1 MSLAH
6 PKILLIEDEP
16 NQVELIHYNL
26 KAEGYEVLVAL
37 DGEEGLE
44 LALEEIPDL
53 ILLDWMLPKVS
64 GIEVCRQLRRSKIT
78 REIPIIMLTAR
89 SEESDKIRGLDIGAD
104 DYITKPYS
112 IKELLA
118 RVRATMRRPS
128 ASVISDQLIV
138 GNIVVDL
145 QKHLVAVDG
154 LEVNLGPTEYRLLIT
169 FMKSPERVFNR
180 DQLLDYVWGISANV
194 DTRTVDV
201 HVGRL
206 RKSLEGRTKTNIIRT
221 VRGFGYALRSI

>member
-1 MSLAH
+1 MSLAN
-6 PKILLIEDEP
+6 PKILIVEDEP
-16 NQVELIHYNL
+16 NQVELIEFNL
-26 KAEGYEVLVAL
+26 NSEGYEVVVAR
-37 DGEEGLE
+37 DGEEALN
-44 LALEEIPDL
+44 LAEEENPDL

-64 GIEVCRQLRRSKIT
+64 GIEVCRQLRRSKMT
-78 REIPIIMLTAR
+78 REIPIVMLTAR

-118 RVRATMRRPS
+118 RVRAAMRRPS

-138 GNIVVDL
+138 GKIAVDL
-145 QKHLVAVDG
+145 QKHIVAIDG
-154 LEVNLGPTEYRLLIT
+154 LQVNLGPTEYRLLVT
-169 FMKSPERVFNR
+169 LMQSPERVFSR
-180 DQLLDYVWGISANV
+180 EQLLDHVWGISANV

-206 RKSLEGRTKTNIIRT
+206 RKVIEVGANKNIIRT
-221 VRGFGYALRSI
+221 VRGFGYALKAT

>member
-16 NQVELIHYNL
+16 SQVELIHYNL
-26 KAEGYEVLVAL
+26 NAEGYEVLVAV
-37 DGEEGLE
+37 DGEKGLE

-118 RVRATMRRPS
+118 RVRASMRRPS

-206 RKSLEGRTKTNIIRT
+206 RKSLEGKTKTNIIRT

>member
-16 NQVELIHYNL
+16 SQVELIHYNL

-118 RVRATMRRPS
+118 RVRASMRRPS

>member
-16 NQVELIHYNL
+16 SQVELIHYNL
-26 KAEGYEVLVAL
+26 NAEGYEVLVAV

-128 ASVISDQLIV
+128 ASVISDHLIV

-145 QKHLVAVDG
+145 QKHLVAIDG

-206 RKSLEGRTKTNIIRT
+206 RKSLEGKTKTNIIRT

>member
-1 MSLAH
+1 MSLAN
-6 PKILLIEDEP
+6 PKILVVEDEP
-16 NQVELIHYNL
+16 NQVELIEFNL
-26 KAEGYEVLVAL
+26 NSEGYEVVVAR
-37 DGEEGLE
+37 DGEEALN
-44 LALEEIPDL
+44 LAEEENPDL

-64 GIEVCRQLRRSKIT
+64 GIEVCRQLRRSKMT
-78 REIPIIMLTAR
+78 REIPIVMLTAR

-118 RVRATMRRPS
+118 RVRAAMRRPS

-138 GNIVVDL
+138 GKIVVDL
-145 QKHLVAVDG
+145 QKHIVAIDG
-154 LEVNLGPTEYRLLIT
+154 LQVNLGPTEYRLLVT
-169 FMKSPERVFNR
+169 LMQSPERVFSR
-180 DQLLDYVWGISANV
+180 EQLLDHVWGISANV

-206 RKSLEGRTKTNIIRT
+206 RKVIEVGANKNIIRT
-221 VRGFGYALRSI
+221 VRGFGYALKAT

>member
-16 NQVELIHYNL
+16 SQVELIHYNL

-128 ASVISDQLIV
+128 ASIISDQLIV

>member
-1 MSLAH
+1 MHTSQIVGKSVWKGSDFEKDDSWIHHLTRDE
-6 PKILLIEDEP
+6 IE
-16 NQVELIHYNL
+16 
-26 KAEGYEVLVAL
+26 AL
-37 DGEEGLE
+37 DR
-44 LALEEIPDL
+44 

>member
-16 NQVELIHYNL
+16 SQVELIHYNL
-26 KAEGYEVLVAL
+26 KAEGYDVLVAL

-44 LALEEIPDL
+44 VALEEIPDL

>member
-1 MSLAH
+1 
-6 PKILLIEDEP
+6 
-16 NQVELIHYNL
+16 
-26 KAEGYEVLVAL
+26 
-37 DGEEGLE
+37 
-44 LALEEIPDL
+44 
-53 ILLDWMLPKVS
+53 
-64 GIEVCRQLRRSKIT
+64 
-78 REIPIIMLTAR
+78 MLTAR

>member
-16 NQVELIHYNL
+16 SQVELIHYNL
-26 KAEGYEVLVAL
+26 KAEGYDVLVAL

-44 LALEEIPDL
+44 VALEEIPDL

-64 GIEVCRQLRRSKIT
+64 GIEVCRQLRKSKIT

-128 ASVISDQLIV
+128 ASIISDQLIV

>member
-26 KAEGYEVLVAL
+26 KAEGYDVLVAL

-118 RVRATMRRPS
+118 RVRASMRRPS

>member
-1 MSLAH
+1 MSLAN
-6 PKILLIEDEP
+6 PKILVVEDEP
-16 NQVELIHYNL
+16 NQVELIEFNL
-26 KAEGYEVLVAL
+26 NSEGYEVVVAR
-37 DGEEGLE
+37 DGEEALN
-44 LALEEIPDL
+44 LAEEENPDL

-64 GIEVCRQLRRSKIT
+64 GIEVCRQLRRSKMT
-78 REIPIIMLTAR
+78 REIPIVMLTAR

-118 RVRATMRRPS
+118 RDRAAMRRPS

-138 GNIVVDL
+138 GKIVVDL
-145 QKHLVAVDG
+145 QKHIVAIDG
-154 LEVNLGPTEYRLLIT
+154 LQVNLGPTENRLLVT
-169 FMKSPERVFNR
+169 LMQSPERVFSR
-180 DQLLDYVWGISANV
+180 EQLLDHVWGISANV

-206 RKSLEGRTKTNIIRT
+206 RKVIEVGANKNIIRT
-221 VRGFGYALRSI
+221 VRGFGYALKAT

>member
-1 MSLAH
+1 MSLAN
-6 PKILLIEDEP
+6 PKILVVEDEP
-16 NQVELIHYNL
+16 NQVELIEFNL
-26 KAEGYEVLVAL
+26 NSEGYEVVVAR
-37 DGEEGLE
+37 DGEEALN
-44 LALEEIPDL
+44 LAEEENPDL

-64 GIEVCRQLRRSKIT
+64 GIEVCRQLRRSKMT
-78 REIPIIMLTAR
+78 REIPIVMLTAR

-118 RVRATMRRPS
+118 RVRAAMRRPS

-138 GNIVVDL
+138 GKIVVDL
-145 QKHLVAVDG
+145 QKHIVAIDG
-154 LEVNLGPTEYRLLIT
+154 LQVNLGPTEYRLLVT
-169 FMKSPERVFNR
+169 LMQSPERVFSR
-180 DQLLDYVWGISANV
+180 EQLLDHVWGISANV

-206 RKSLEGRTKTNIIRT
+206 RKVIEVGANKNIIRT
-221 VRGFGYALRSI
+221 VRGFGYALKAI

>member
-16 NQVELIHYNL
+16 SQVELIHYNL
-26 KAEGYEVLVAL
+26 KAEGYDVLVAL

-44 LALEEIPDL
+44 VALEEIPDL

-64 GIEVCRQLRRSKIT
+64 GIEVCRQLRKSKVT
-78 REIPIIMLTAR
+78 RETPIIMLTAR

>member
-16 NQVELIHYNL
+16 SQVELIHYNL
-26 KAEGYEVLVAL
+26 KAEGYDVLVAL

-44 LALEEIPDL
+44 VALEEIPDL

-64 GIEVCRQLRRSKIT
+64 GIEVCRQLRKSKIT

>member
-1 MSLAH
+1 MSLAN
-6 PKILLIEDEP
+6 PKILIVEDEP
-16 NQVELIHYNL
+16 NQVELIEFNL
-26 KAEGYEVLVAL
+26 NSEGYEVVVAR
-37 DGEEGLE
+37 DGEEALN
-44 LALEEIPDL
+44 LAEEENPDL

-64 GIEVCRQLRRSKIT
+64 GIEVCRQLRRSKMT
-78 REIPIIMLTAR
+78 REIPIVMLTAR

-118 RVRATMRRPS
+118 RVRAAMRRPS

-138 GNIVVDL
+138 GKIVVDL
-145 QKHLVAVDG
+145 QKHIVAIDG
-154 LEVNLGPTEYRLLIT
+154 LQVNLGPTEYRLLVT
-169 FMKSPERVFNR
+169 LMQSPERVFSR
-180 DQLLDYVWGISANV
+180 EQLLDHVWGISANV

-206 RKSLEGRTKTNIIRT
+206 RKVIEVGANKNIIRT
-221 VRGFGYALRSI
+221 VRGFGYALKAT